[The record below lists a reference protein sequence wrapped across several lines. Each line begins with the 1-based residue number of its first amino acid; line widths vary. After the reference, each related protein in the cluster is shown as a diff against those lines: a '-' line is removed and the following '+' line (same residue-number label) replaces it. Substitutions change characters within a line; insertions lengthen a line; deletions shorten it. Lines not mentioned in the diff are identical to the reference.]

1 MIKYLFFYTF
11 FIYLVKKYELI
22 IYGVSQNKK
31 TIFNFCLKILS
42 KLVNFN
48 KILFLL

>member
-1 MIKYLFFYTF
+1 MIKHLFYTF

-31 TIFNFCLKILS
+31 TIFNFFS
-42 KLVNFN
+42 KLVKYF
-48 KILFLL
+48 KI